1 MKVAITAEMFSK
13 NPYSGIAVWAR
24 RLQRFL
30 EADGTPC
37 KIFSYDDVS
46 LPPLVDKIK
55 YIANFREFLVYPKF
69 GKVLLPELEKEY
81 DVINL
86 LSPYTISNYKSKKPT
101 VVTVQYLVG
110 RQNRNL
116 ERRLPAK
123 YKIYFNPA
131 TYHTFQWQE
140 RRGLANADM
149 ITVVRRDYVEYLT
162 EVMKLPA
169 ERIFYVP
176 NAIDTD
182 FFVPNEN
189 GLAEEPVAVFVGRGS
204 HAKGFHTLLK
214 AAPKIKGKIVAVMSK
229 AEKSLQDL
237 AESLPNVEVRMQL
250 NAEEL
255 RQVHQSAKVF
265 VMPSLTEGNP
275 ISTLEAMAC
284 GLPVVCTD
292 EGSGNNIEEG
302 KNGFL
307 FDFNDA
313 DTLADRVNYL
323 FEKNTIAR
331 EFAVKNRKQVE
342 ADNSLTGVTQ
352 NMLSIYQKIN

>member
-1 MKVAITAEMFSK
+1 MKVAITAEMFQK

-30 EADGTPC
+30 EAGGTPC
-37 KIFSYDDVS
+37 DIFSYDDVS
-46 LPPLVDKIK
+46 LPFLAEKIK
-55 YIANFREFLVYPKF
+55 NIANFREFLVYPEF
-69 GKVLLPELEKEY
+69 GKILLPELEKKY
-81 DVINL
+81 DIINL
-86 LSPYTISNYKSKKPT
+86 LSPYTIADYKSRKPT

-123 YKIYFNPA
+123 YKVYFNPA
-131 TYHTFQWQE
+131 TYHLFQWQE

-162 EVMKLPA
+162 DVMKLPA

-189 GLAEEPVAVFVGRGS
+189 GLAEEAIAVFVGRGS
-204 HAKGFHTLLK
+204 RAKGFHTLLK

-229 AEKSLQDL
+229 AEKSLKDL

-275 ISTLEAMAC
+275 ISTLEAMSC

-302 KNGFL
+302 KNGYL

-323 FEKNTIAR
+323 FEQNSIAR
-331 EFAVKNRKQVE
+331 EFAAKNRKQVE
-342 ADNSLTGVTQ
+342 ENNSLTGVTK
-352 NMLSIYQKIN
+352 NMLSIYKKIN